1 MPRPHILSTAL
12 AGAVLL
18 AMTGLPARAQ
28 TVTIP
33 DRETGQAQPEPRT
46 DDQPDAD
53 PSSARRPHAAR
64 RTVRMFD
71 FEEQRI
77 NSLDVPTGWLRAQ
90 HDPLVPRDRPS
101 FPIWNLARLDYSVAA
116 TGEGSLRC
124 DVEGGSSSLRLKP
137 GELPIFPKGEYAVRA
152 MVRTEGLINARPR
165 LVVRALDREGLP
177 IPGSQRQSIIE
188 TLDTEWQ
195 PVEVVLPGVFADAA
209 YLQIDLEVIQ
219 PQEFRRES
227 LLNHQV
233 WAQDFD
239 GAAWFDDV
247 VITQVPQLRLATTSP
262 LNVVSRPAVPT
273 LTTEMRDLAAEELVA
288 TTRVY
293 DARRGLV
300 AESVRTIR
308 TGRETWQWTP
318 ELTELGW
325 FRAEIE
331 LASAGLVVAHKSC
344 EFVWLEVPED
354 RRARYRSGPGFDGRA
369 TQAAFVPSGSLGIQ
383 LTTLP
388 TGDPDAIAHALLML
402 GVDHVTLPVWERDL
416 REQDVPAHV
425 DRLRA
430 IITALRAAWIEPR
443 LSLPFAPDELAR
455 PLRLRPE
462 DVLDVMALDPAVW
475 SPYLA
480 DAADRLGT
488 SVTRWQIG
496 ASGSGAIHDHAN
508 ANALLAALRAELARL
523 IPGVEL
529 AGGWR
534 IDLPADAAAGTGIDA
549 ASVLM
554 PPWTANAPMADA
566 TAPWRNTAGVAVEYV
581 LDPLST
587 THYTERDAA
596 AELVRRTARLWS
608 TQLGGTET
616 PAFDAAIA
624 EPWKMEAGPHAV
636 ARPGVAA
643 ATWRTIADQIRH
655 RVFAGEWRIGRGLRC
670 FIFAPTDGDADRGGL
685 LIAWRE
691 DAPADKAWLRAALG
705 DAPVTVIDVFGNR
718 HTVAP
723 QTDEDGT
730 HQIHSVPLAAEPVFI
745 EGIDTGLVRFLSS
758 LAFDPS
764 TIQSV
769 AGEETYEVVISNPW
783 DIPASGR
790 LIITEPGGYDAAAQ
804 SRDRSWEITPR
815 SLAFDVAAGETV
827 RVPVTV
833 SFSRAIEAGP
843 IDIVFDTELVAEREY
858 GWVRTSVPGEI
869 ALDGI
874 EMEIAYRKPAVGP
887 DADLI
892 VEATVTNTGQTT
904 RSFDAFA
911 FGPGMPRVRASI
923 GSLEPGQSAVR
934 YFPFPKAAA
943 ALRGQRVIVSITEAS
958 GSGRLTKG
966 VDVLAR

>member
-33 DRETGQAQPEPRT
+33 DRDTGQAQPEALT

-53 PSSARRPHAAR
+53 PSSSRRPQAAR
-64 RTVRMFD
+64 RTVRVFD
-71 FEEQRI
+71 FEEQRT
-77 NSLDVPTGWLRAQ
+77 NSLDVPAGWLRAQ

-101 FPIWNLARLDYSVAA
+101 FPIWNLARLDYTVAA

-137 GELPIFPKGEYAVRA
+137 GELPIFPKGEYAIRA
-152 MVRTEGLINARPR
+152 LVRTEGLVNARPR
-165 LVVRALDREGLP
+165 LVVRALDREGRA
-177 IPGSQRQSIIE
+177 IPGSQRQTIVE
-188 TLDTEWQ
+188 ELDTEWQ
-195 PVEVVLPGVFADAA
+195 PIEVVLPGEFADAA
-209 YLQIDLEVIQ
+209 YLQIDLEVVQ

-247 VITQVPQLRLATTSP
+247 VVTQVPQLRLTTTSP
-262 LNVVSRPAVPT
+262 LNIVARPEVPT
-273 LTTEMRDLAAEELVA
+273 LTTDMRDLAAEELVA

-293 DARRGLV
+293 DARRALV
-300 AESVRTIR
+300 AESTRKIR
-308 TGRETWQWTP
+308 TGRASWRWTP
-318 ELTELGW
+318 ELPELGW
-325 FRAEIE
+325 FRAEVE
-331 LASAGLVVAHKSC
+331 LASAGVVVAHRSC
-344 EFVWLEVPED
+344 EFAWLETPED
-354 RRARYRSGPGFDGRA
+354 RRARYRSGPGFDGES
-369 TQAAFVPSGSLGIQ
+369 TQASFVPRGSLGIQ

-388 TGDPDAIAHALLML
+388 QGEPEAIARALLAL
-402 GVDHVTLPVWERDL
+402 GVDHVTLPVWERGL
-416 REQDVPAHV
+416 REQDVTAHV

-455 PLRLRPE
+455 PLRLRPD
-462 DVLDVMALDPAVW
+462 DVLDVLALDAAVW
-475 SPYLA
+475 SPYLSN
-480 DAADRLGT
+480 AADRLGT
-488 SVTRWQIG
+488 SATRWQIG
-496 ASGSGAIHDHAN
+496 ASGSEAIHDHAS
-508 ANALLAALRAELARL
+508 ASALLAGLRAQLARL
-523 IPGVEL
+523 IPGVEI

-534 IDLPADAAAGTGIDA
+534 IDLPADAAAQTGINA

-554 PPWTANAPMADA
+554 PPWTATAPMADA
-566 TAPWRNTAGVAVEYV
+566 TTAWRETAGVAVEYV
-581 LDPLST
+581 LEPLAST
-587 THYTERDAA
+587 HHTERDVA
-596 AELVRRTARLWS
+596 AELVRRAARLWG
-608 TQLGGTET
+608 TQSGGPQA

-624 EPWKMEAGPHAV
+624 EPWASAAGGRATAQPT
-636 ARPGVAA
+636 AA
-643 ATWRTIADQIRH
+643 AAAWRTIADQLRD
-655 RVFAGEWRIGRGLRC
+655 RVFAGEWRVGRGLRC
-670 FIFAPTDGDADRGGL
+670 LIFAPIDGDSDRGGL

-691 DAPADKAWLRAALG
+691 DAPADRAWLRAALG
-705 DAPVTVIDVFGNR
+705 DAPVTLTDIFGNR
-718 HTVAP
+718 HTIGP
-723 QTDEDGT
+723 ETDDDGT
-730 HQIHSVPLAAEPVFI
+730 HQTHDIPLSAEPVYI
-745 EGIDTGLVRFLSS
+745 EGIDTELVRFQSS
-758 LAFDPS
+758 LSFDPAI
-764 TIQSV
+764 IQSV
-769 AGEETYEVVISNPW
+769 AGEQTYEVLISNPW

-790 LIITEPGGYDAAAQ
+790 LIITEPGGYDAASR

-815 SLAFDVAAGETV
+815 SITFDVAPGETV

-843 IDIVFDTELVAEREY
+843 IDIVFDTDLVAEREY
-858 GWVRTSVPGEI
+858 GWVRASVPGEI
-869 ALDGI
+869 SLDGV
-874 EMEIAYRKPAVGP
+874 EMEIAYRKPAAGP

-943 ALRGQRVIVSITEAS
+943 ALGGERVIVSIAEAD
-958 GSGRLTKG
+958 GPGRLTKG